1 MELPSEIRV
10 SLRCHEESSV
20 AAFRRPAT
28 ARVAA
33 PPRGLRRA
41 DGFGHEL
48 YAERGEHR
56 RDRTEDA
63 PPIGAREVKPDRLP
77 RRLVQ
82 HERTRVAWPRVT
94 RAEDL
99 VDEPD
104 RLAEV
109 RVVEEKAEVNV
120 PDRPGRLVRGSPDL
134 DDLHAAGRTGRT
146 LRDGQAPDQRHQVL
160 AARDERLGDGA
171 IGAIHEVTAGD
182 ERLEPGQL
190 GHEIRRSFP

>member
-10 SLRCHEESSV
+10 SLRWHEESSV
-20 AAFRRPAT
+20 AACRRPAT

-48 YAERGEHR
+48 HAERGEHR

-94 RAEDL
+94 CAEDL

-104 RLAEV
+104 RLAAV
-109 RVVEEKAEVNV
+109 RLLEEKAEVDA
-120 PDRPGRLVRGSPDL
+120 PDRPGRLVRGSAAL
-134 DDLHAAGRTGRT
+134 ADLHPASRTGRT
-146 LRDGQAPDQRHQVL
+146 PRDRC
-160 AARDERLGDGA
+160 ARG
-171 IGAIHEVTAGD
+171 
-182 ERLEPGQL
+182 
-190 GHEIRRSFP
+190 